1 MIVISQGAEAII
13 YKAEYL
19 GKPCI
24 IKERLSKAY
33 RLEQLDKKINLKR
46 FQQEVRCIS
55 KCINAG
61 ILVPTIYFVDKL
73 QLKLHLEFI
82 DGFTLKHQIQAGLE
96 DAKYRIYLDQLGKS
110 LANLHDEGIFHGDL
124 TTSNI
129 MIEANTHRL
138 FLIDF
143 GLAMSQCSVEDKAV
157 DLYVLERSFTSTHPK
172 CEQYFAQILSMYEAS
187 SAKGAEVCAKL
198 EKVRQRGRKRD
209 MIG

>member
-1 MIVISQGAEAII
+1 MSVIGQGAEAII

-46 FQQEVRCIS
+46 FHQEVRCIS
-55 KCINAG
+55 KCISAG
-61 ILVPTIYFVDKL
+61 ILVPSIYFEDKI
-73 QLKLHLEFI
+73 QLKIHLEFI
-82 DGFTLKHQIQAGLE
+82 DGLTLKLKIQTCPE
-96 DAKYRIYLDQLGKS
+96 DEKHSLYMNQLGIS
-110 LANLHDEGIFHGDL
+110 LANLHDLGIFHGDL

-129 MIEANTHRL
+129 MIEVSSDRV

-172 CEQYFAQILSMYEAS
+172 CDHFFLQILSVYAAAS
-187 SAKGAEVCAKL
+187 VRGAEVCAKL

-209 MIG
+209 MTG